1 MPKSGNWNKT
11 QDAKLSAL
19 LKQGKKRGI
28 NPTNLKKD
36 YIQIVVIGKHFPD
49 QKFVGYDSFARLYCR
64 KVRVFNLNKALQ
76 GGQAN
81 QG

>member
-1 MPKSGNWNKT
+1 MPKSGNWNET
-11 QDAKLSAL
+11 HDANLSAL

-36 YIQIVVIGKHFPD
+36 YIHIIVIGKHFPD

-64 KVRVFNLNKALQ
+64 KVRVINLKKALQ
-76 GGQAN
+76 GGRAN